1 MYFYAQK
8 GAVLHSFC
16 IFIENIS
23 RVLAKVLMR
32 CFFYSLDL
40 LPNFSRLIFLCLAM
54 TLVYSQKVSKTT
66 RFWFCFGWFHNRK
79 YNLYLSIIQE
89 DNSVFPFRESN
100 IWRPMRHRMQIRHAH
115 TAFLSF
121 CQNVKCSAP
130 GFYSKW
136 SYIHIQKRFTQINPP
151 FESKMQ
157 VNIVSL

>member
-8 GAVLHSFC
+8 ESVLHSLC

-66 RFWFCFGWFHNRK
+66 LFWFYFGWFHNRK
-79 YNLYLSIIQE
+79 YNLYLSIKQE
-89 DNSVFPFRESN
+89 DSSDFPFRESN
-100 IWRPMRHRMQIRHAH
+100 IWEPMRHRMQIRHAH
-115 TAFLSF
+115 TALFIILSK
-121 CQNVKCSAP
+121 CQMQCPWPLFKMKLHP
-130 GFYSKW
+130 YSKKIP
-136 SYIHIQKRFTQINPP
+136 SN
-151 FESKMQ
+151 
-157 VNIVSL
+157 